1 MSPPDLG
8 TAGPHR
14 PSPRPVCLFIPS
26 FGDGGVERMMVNIAR
41 GIAGAGF
48 PVDFVVGSAEQ
59 PFLDRFPP
67 GVSLRVLGP
76 ISQRQRVRF
85 LLDYLP
91 RRRPAVVLS
100 AKTRDDRAALSAKR
114 RSRGDTR
121 FFLRPGTVMSERW
134 RARGKNRLRRW
145 WERWRLRA
153 LYRQADGVVAVS
165 QGVAADIA
173 AITGL
178 PDARIRVIRNPNL
191 TPELEALAGEA
202 LDHPW
207 FAPDQPPVV
216 MGIGGLRTQKDF
228 PTLIR
233 AFARVHERLPCRLMI
248 LGQGRQRDRLL
259 RLADALGLRDAVA
272 LPGFDPNPYRY
283 LARAALFVLSS
294 RWEGSPNVLTEAL
307 ALGTPVVAT
316 DCRSGPREILQDGAF
331 GALVP
336 VGDVDALAAAM
347 AEALHNPL
355 PPQVLKQAVLEYR
368 MEVSARRYLAA
379 FGLIEEPA
387 AGSA

>member
-1 MSPPDLG
+1 
-8 TAGPHR
+8 
-14 PSPRPVCLFIPS
+14 
-26 FGDGGVERMMVNIAR
+26 MMVNIAR
-41 GIAGAGF
+41 GIAGEGF
-48 PVDFVVGSAEQ
+48 PVDFVVGSREQ

-67 GVSLRVLGP
+67 GVSIQVLGP
-76 ISQRQRVRF
+76 TSQRQRVRF

-91 RRRPAVVLS
+91 RRRPTIVLS

-114 RSRGDTR
+114 RSHGDTR
-121 FFLRPGTVMSERW
+121 YFLRPGTVMSERW

-145 WERWRLRA
+145 WERRRLRA

-165 QGVAADIA
+165 EGVAEDIA

-178 PDARIRVIRNPNL
+178 PEARIRVIRNPNL
-191 TPELEALAGEA
+191 TPELENLAQEP
-202 LDHPW
+202 LDHRW
-207 FAPDQPPVV
+207 FAVGQPPVI

-233 AFARVHERLPCRLMI
+233 AFARVRERLPCRLMI
-248 LGQGRQRDRLL
+248 LGQGRQRDRLR
-259 RLADALGLRDAVA
+259 RLADDLGLTDAVA

-283 LARAALFVLSS
+283 LARASLFVLSS
-294 RWEGSPNVLTEAL
+294 LWEGSPNVLTEAL

-316 DCRSGPREILQDGAF
+316 DCRSGPREITRGGVF

-347 AEALHNPL
+347 EATLRNPL
-355 PPQVLKQAVLEYR
+355 PPHVLKEAVLEYR
-368 MEVSARRYLAA
+368 MDVSARRYLAA

-387 AGSA
+387 ATSAS